1 MSGQGH
7 DNGGAEHR
15 NDLEK
20 EYQDLLKVSS
30 SSIAGMQKQMDI
42 YAKSYANL
50 TPVGKKHIDQL
61 REGTD
66 GLSDQ
71 KSLVTQINK
80 YKKERNFL
88 EGKYKDTGFGIYSD
102 LSAQMQLQIDTLSL
116 LNKRISATK
125 AVGDASDEVASSIN
139 GMLTGFE
146 HHLKDIPL
154 LGGMLSKIAEGPV
167 HELQHNI
174 TEAAGAFKVNF
185 GKALAEGKTGFQAL
199 KMAGTQSFAALG
211 AAINP
216 VTLAI
221 AAIGL
226 AIAIGFARMHELE
239 GAATDFKVQTGLA
252 GVNLHD
258 IESTIHHAQ
267 MGMLDIGVT
276 ASEMSKAMSDFTNE
290 FSDLS
295 IPAESTA
302 MSVAMMS
309 KQFGV
314 FGAEVAGVNKLFQN
328 MGGLSEQQAQYLAG
342 SVVEMANLAQVA
354 PDTVIKDISQNSK
367 DIMTYNRG
375 SVKEIAKAA
384 VNAAKLGTS
393 MKEAAAVSEKLLDF
407 EDSITKELEL
417 SALVGKDIN
426 FAKARDLA
434 FAGDTL
440 GAQQEMV
447 KQLEQMGD
455 LSQLDAIT
463 KRQITEATGM
473 EMDSLINQQR
483 IRKQFGSLDKD
494 RLAAANALIDAG
506 QDITK
511 VSDEELESQTKRMKS
526 QESMQDT
533 MGKIGNR
540 LSAIGTAFMDMFLP
554 VGTAM
559 LGILDS
565 IVNVVSA
572 VLVPAFKGLGVVLK
586 YAFMPVTWAVQ
597 GMQWLTGLIRD
608 NIGITTALAAIW
620 AAIDISMANGVI
632 STTYLAIQTKATSVW
647 AGIIAAF
654 KKLELGLTLQTIA
667 AGAVKVGQ
675 YALEFGKQIAMV
687 GLKMFQGAIGFFSF
701 LGPFAIPAAIA
712 AAVGAMAVGKSMF
725 SEAGDVM
732 SPADG
737 KTRISTKE
745 GGLFELSPN
754 DDLVAAPGAVDAMN
768 GGGGV
773 AVAGANGGG
782 GAIAGLVNSMI
793 TEIRGLR
800 TDLASGKVA
809 VYMDGRLV
817 TAQVASTAAK
827 NPVTS

>member
-463 KRQITEATGM
+463 KKQITEATGM

-620 AAIDISMANGVI
+620 AAIDMSMEKGVI
-632 STTYLAIQTKATSVW
+632 SLTWQTVQTKATSVW
-647 AGIIAAF
+647 AGITSAY
-654 KKLELGLTLQTIA
+654 KKVELATTIA
-667 AGAVKVGQ
+667 TVQANAMKIGQ
-675 YALEFGKQIAMV
+675 YALDFGKQIASI
-687 GLKMFQGAIGFFSF
+687 GLKMFNGAIGFFSF

-712 AAVGAMAVGKSMF
+712 AAVGAMAIGKSMF
-725 SEAGDVM
+725 AEAGDVM

-754 DDLVAAPGAVDAMN
+754 DDLIAAPGAADAI

-773 AVAGANGGG
+773 SGNAPAGGS